1 MTMPEDDNPNHI
13 RAYVLIDTEPEM
25 TRSVVRSL
33 RTRRDISL
41 ADIINGPFNAIAV
54 VEGDSASAVAGAI
67 LVGIRRLKG
76 VRDVIV
82 YLATHETKEATVF
95 QAGDADSAP
104 GNVMARNQNNNRAY
118 VKSGSGN

>member
-1 MTMPEDDNPNHI
+1 MTMPEDGNSNHI

-33 RTRRDISL
+33 RTRKEVRL
-41 ADIINGPFNAIAV
+41 ADTINGPFRAIAV

-76 VRDVIV
+76 VRDVVV
-82 YLATHETKEATVF
+82 YLANHETGAATLF
-95 QAGDADSAP
+95 QAGDAASAP
-104 GNVMARNQNNNRAY
+104 RNVMA
-118 VKSGSGN
+118 